1 MNEQEFAELA
11 AGHALHALSAN
22 DEARYAAALRARPE
36 WEALAAADAETVA
49 QLSDAVAPVAPGP
62 NVRDALMSQIASTPQ
77 LSGDDAAVAR
87 AAGPLG
93 GVDPATATDSR
104 MPRTRAPRKK
114 LRLFYALAASLVLVA
129 RIGYGAVTLTNQL
142 RAPASVVALADIEAA
157 GDAQQASTTL
167 ANDGTATVHW
177 SAELG
182 KAVLVADGLEALDA
196 EQTYELW
203 FVRGTTPVSAGTF
216 TPSDG
221 EAVALLRGEMHAGDV
236 VAVTVE
242 RSGGSPTGLPTSDP
256 VLAIA
261 TT

>member
-1 MNEQEFAELA
+1 M
-11 AGHALHALSAN
+11 
-22 DEARYAAALRARPE
+22 
-36 WEALAAADAETVA
+36 
-49 QLSDAVAPVAPGP
+49 
-62 NVRDALMSQIASTPQ
+62 
-77 LSGDDAAVAR
+77 
-87 AAGPLG
+87 
-93 GVDPATATDSR
+93 
-104 MPRTRAPRKK
+104 
-114 LRLFYALAASLVLVA
+114 
-129 RIGYGAVTLTNQL
+129 
-142 RAPASVVALADIEAA
+142 
-157 GDAQQASTTL
+157 
-167 ANDGTATVHW
+167 
-177 SAELG
+177 
-182 KAVLVADGLEALDA
+182 LVADGLEALDA